1 MTKPKEIRGA
11 LVTGAARRIG
21 RSISLGLAEEGWHVI
36 VHYHSSEKEA
46 LQTVAEIQGNGGKA
60 SAIYGD
66 LKEPEA
72 INDLIDESVQVSGG
86 LGCLINNASM
96 FVPDD
101 IMTVN
106 ADTFDSIVAVNL
118 RAPVLISQAFAKSLI
133 AGTEGIIINLL
144 DQKLVNPNPDF
155 ISYSLSKY
163 ALSGLTTML
172 AMALG
177 PKIRVCAV
185 APGLILPSG
194 DQTPE
199 HFSLVHDR
207 TPLRRGATKEDVP
220 SAIKYLISAKSIT
233 GEVLLVDGGQHLIG
247 SARDVM
253 YTEEDYEFSLR
264 KEEK

>member
-1 MTKPKEIRGA
+1 MTKSKENNGA
-11 LVTGAARRIG
+11 LVTGAAKRIG
-21 RSISLGLAEEGWHVI
+21 RSISLGLAEQGWHVI
-36 VHYHSSEKEA
+36 VHYQRSEKEA
-46 LQTVAEIQGNGGKA
+46 LQTVAEIQERGGKA

-66 LKEPEA
+66 LKKPEA
-72 INDLIDESVQVSGG
+72 ISNLIDESAQVSGG
-86 LGCLINNASM
+86 LGCLINNASL
-96 FVPDD
+96 FAPDD
-101 IMTVN
+101 ILTIT
-106 ADTFDSIVAVNL
+106 ADTFDSIMAVNI

-133 AGTEGIIINLL
+133 EGTEGIIINLL

-155 ISYSLSKY
+155 LSYSLSKY

-194 DQTPE
+194 DQTFE
-199 HFSLVHDR
+199 QFSSVHGR
-207 TPLRRGATKEDVP
+207 TPLRRGATKEDVT

-247 SARDVM
+247 SERDVM
-253 YTEEDYEFSLR
+253 YLEEGYEFSIK